1 MTTRNA
7 TRAFRA
13 GVAPKLGW
21 YVYRLVD
28 PRTETTFYVG
38 KGKDNRVFAHFT
50 EAENGVSG
58 NKTERIREIWESG
71 KDVAVIIHRH
81 DLEDEKQAFLVE
93 SVLIDLL
100 PNLVEDPEIRT
111 NIARGHGSAEL
122 GAKPVDVLNH
132 QYAAEAAKIRQPIA
146 LIKVNRKWLS
156 HYKSTARPPSTA
168 EIYQMVRGHWV
179 VSPGRHKSVRYAAAV
194 AFGLIREV
202 FEITSW
208 SDKDSNGR
216 VCFEGKVAPEMHV
229 LNGTHVNDI
238 FPQGAQAPV
247 RWFYPESAQVTT
259 IPKQDG
265 STINA

>member
-1 MTTRNA
+1 M
-7 TRAFRA
+7 RAFRV

-28 PRTETTFYVG
+28 PRTDTTFYVG
-38 KGKDNRVFAHFT
+38 KGKDNRVFAHFS
-50 EAENGVSG
+50 EAEDGVLG
-58 NKTERIREIWESG
+58 NKTDRIREIWESG
-71 KDVAVIIHRH
+71 NDVGVIIHRH
-81 DLEDEKQAFLVE
+81 GLEDEKQAFLVE

-100 PNLVEDPEIRT
+100 PNLVENPETRT

-132 QYAAEAAKIRQPIA
+132 QYAAEAANIKQPIA
-146 LIKVNRKWLS
+146 LIKINRKWLS
-156 HYKSTARPPSTA
+156 HYKTNARPPSRT

-179 VSPGRHKSVRYAAAV
+179 VSPGRHKSVCYAAAV

-208 SDKDSNGR
+208 SEKDSNGR
-216 VCFEGKVAPEMHV
+216 VCFEGNVAPEMAS

-238 FPQGAQAPV
+238 FSQGAQAPV
-247 RWFYPESAQVTT
+247 RWYYPKLAQVTT
-259 IPKQDG
+259 IPNQDG
-265 STINA
+265 SKFNA